1 MIVKRNISILLLIA
15 LIITSI
21 SFLGCH
27 GHRPLT
33 PFEIPEEFD
42 SSKTYE
48 ITFWAKNEDNAVQRD
63 VYAKAIS
70 DFEKLYPNI
79 KVTLRNET
87 DYETIYKDVLNN
99 ILTNT
104 TPNVC
109 ITYPD
114 HVATYME
121 GENMVVSLDS
131 LMSHPKY
138 GLGGSALK
146 FDSPTAQEIIPEFLN
161 EGKIGGIQYALP
173 FMRSTEAC
181 YVNKTLLESLGFEL
195 PEILTWDFVWEVSE
209 YAMSLGKDTNGN
221 FVANGKKV
229 FFPLM
234 YKSDDNMIISM
245 MKQLGIP
252 YSNDQGDILF
262 FNNDTKE
269 LLKEICEHAKNKYLS
284 FHRIDGYPANKLNA
298 GECIF
303 AIDSTAGSTW
313 MGSKSPLNSSSSTYI
328 DFDMKV
334 MAIPQYNPNNPQMIS
349 QGPSLCIFNK
359 EDNGEV
365 LASWI
370 FAQFLLTNEV
380 QIAYSQTEGYIPV
393 TSKAHNSEEYQ
404 RYLNHIE
411 DNDHLYYFGK
421 IEATKLLLNNLQ
433 NTFTTPVF
441 NGSSDLRKTA
451 GTVIFELVKAS
462 QRKINVDDEYI
473 LDYFEKI
480 KHLEKL
486 DQFDGVEG
494 FQKKELGNLPMESTV
509 LLTILALA
517 WSGLSLYFVLSR
529 IKRKKHIDISAK

>member
-15 LIITSI
+15 FIITSI

-173 FMRSTEAC
+173 YMRSTEAC

-252 YSNDQGDILF
+252 
-262 FNNDTKE
+262 
-269 LLKEICEHAKNKYLS
+269 
-284 FHRIDGYPANKLNA
+284 
-298 GECIF
+298 
-303 AIDSTAGSTW
+303 
-313 MGSKSPLNSSSSTYI
+313 
-328 DFDMKV
+328 
-334 MAIPQYNPNNPQMIS
+334 
-349 QGPSLCIFNK
+349 
-359 EDNGEV
+359 
-365 LASWI
+365 
-370 FAQFLLTNEV
+370 
-380 QIAYSQTEGYIPV
+380 
-393 TSKAHNSEEYQ
+393 
-404 RYLNHIE
+404 
-411 DNDHLYYFGK
+411 
-421 IEATKLLLNNLQ
+421 
-433 NTFTTPVF
+433 
-441 NGSSDLRKTA
+441 
-451 GTVIFELVKAS
+451 
-462 QRKINVDDEYI
+462 
-473 LDYFEKI
+473 
-480 KHLEKL
+480 
-486 DQFDGVEG
+486 
-494 FQKKELGNLPMESTV
+494 
-509 LLTILALA
+509 
-517 WSGLSLYFVLSR
+517 
-529 IKRKKHIDISAK
+529 

>member
-15 LIITSI
+15 LIITSV

-173 FMRSTEAC
+173 YMRSTEAC

-209 YAMSLGKDTNGN
+209 YAISLGKDTNGN

-359 EDNGEV
+359 KDNGEV

-411 DNDHLYYFGK
+411 DNDPLYYFGK

-462 QRKINVDDEYI
+462 QRKINVNDEYI

-517 WSGLSLYFVLSR
+517 WSGLSLYFVLSC
-529 IKRKKHIDISAK
+529 IKRKKHIDISVK